1 MDKFVFTIADGRQTV
16 EADGSIEEL
25 AKAVGIL
32 AHTIH
37 SAYLNADPKLAAYFK
52 FLVKAQICAESPVWL
67 PHEKEEG
74 DIEIIENTYEEEHH
88 GSES

>member
-1 MDKFVFTIADGRQTV
+1 MDKFVFTIADGRRTV
-16 EADGSIEEL
+16 EADGTIEEL
-25 AKAVGIL
+25 AHTVGIL

-37 SAYLNADPKLAAYFK
+37 AAYLNADPKLAAYFK

-74 DIEIIENTYEEEHH
+74 DIEIIENTYEEESH
-88 GSES
+88 GLQS